1 MKLKLD
7 EKGNVVLQ
15 DGKPVYVHDDG
26 KEVAFD
32 AVSTVATISRLNAEA
47 KQHRERA
54 EAAEKS
60 LKLFDGIADPVAALK
75 ALDTVSNLDHKK
87 LIDAG
92 EVEKVKGEITKAF
105 QAQLD
110 EANGKSKTL
119 EQALYGEK
127 VGGAF
132 ARSKMIAEKLAI
144 PADMVQARFGQ
155 AFKIE
160 GDKTVAYDA
169 SGNKI
174 FSRARPGELADF
186 DEALE
191 TLIEQYPYKEH
202 ILKSSGASGG
212 GAQGSGSG
220 NGGNG
225 SGAHNKNAGKMTASE
240 KAAFIK
246 DQGLQKWQE
255 KVSADYAT

>member
-1 MKLKLD
+1 MELVLD
-7 EKGNVVLQ
+7 DKGNAVLRE
-15 DGKPVYVHDDG
+15 GKPVYKHPDG

-212 GAQGSGSG
+212 GAQGSGT
-220 NGGNG
+220 GGG
-225 SGAHNKNAGKMTASE
+225 GKQTRTRQQFEQMMPADRASF
-240 KAAFIK
+240 AK
-246 DQGLQKWQE
+246 DMKEGRALIT
-255 KVSADYAT
+255 D

>member
-1 MKLKLD
+1 MELVLD
-7 EKGNVVLQ
+7 EKGNAVLK
-15 DGKPVYVHDDG
+15 DGKPLYRHPDG
-26 KEVAFD
+26 KEIVFD
-32 AVSTVATISRLNAEA
+32 AGQAFSKIGQLTGENTAYKARFTEAET
-47 KQHRERA
+47 KL
-54 EAAEKS
+54 KS
-60 LKLFDGIADPVAALK
+60 FDGIADPDAARK

-110 EANGKSKTL
+110 EANGKAKTL

-212 GAQGSGSG
+212 GAQGSGT
-220 NGGNG
+220 GGG
-225 SGAHNKNAGKMTASE
+225 GKQTRTRQQFEQMMPSE
-240 KAAFIK
+240 RAAFAK
-246 DQGLQKWQE
+246 DMKEGRALIT
-255 KVSADYAT
+255 D